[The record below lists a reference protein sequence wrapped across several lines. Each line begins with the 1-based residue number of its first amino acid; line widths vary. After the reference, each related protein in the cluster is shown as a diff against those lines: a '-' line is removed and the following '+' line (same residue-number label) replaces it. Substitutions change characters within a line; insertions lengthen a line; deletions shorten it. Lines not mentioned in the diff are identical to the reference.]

1 MNRVYVGVYSNDT
14 EGGTVALDES
24 FITPKGF
31 SLEQNYP
38 NPFNPVTQI
47 SYEIPSEGSISLDLF
62 DIRGVKIKSLVDGVK
77 SAGSHTFT
85 LDASEL
91 ASGVYF
97 YSMTSNGSSQTRKL
111 ILMK

>member
-1 MNRVYVGVYSNDT
+1 MDYK
-14 EGGTVALDES
+14 LH
-24 FITPKGF
+24 
-31 SLEQNYP
+31 QNYP
-38 NPFNPVTQI
+38 NPFNPITQI
-47 SYEIPSEGSISLDLF
+47 SYEMPSEGNISLDLF
-62 DIRGVKIKSLVDGVK
+62 DIRGVKIKTMISGLK

-97 YSMTSNGSSQTRKL
+97 YSMTSNGLSQTRKL